1 MGNHRMEHHQPQ
13 VNTTSLIMS
22 KMTIV
27 ETQKQPTG
35 VGITQSLDAS
45 ITIA

>member
-22 KMTIV
+22 KVAVV
-27 ETQKQPTG
+27 ETWKKPARVVAT
-35 VGITQSLDAS
+35 
-45 ITIA
+45 